1 MTISHICGNWPLYFT
16 LKNKSGPVGIEK
28 SIFMKSVFYKSCFFW
43 SKLQKK
49 HCPKLQFQ
57 KIKFMK
63 RPNVHVHR
71 VQCPPRQR
79 PRVGEV
85 AWLRGEEKDEAEEEE
100 EGMGEVSWLR
110 GGRKRWH
117 RRRTNFWHGRTKT
130 TTTGTEGILRG
141 PKKYFEQR
149 HCLNKGIV
157 PM

>member
-63 RPNVHVHR
+63 RPTAHPPKD
-71 VQCPPRQR
+71 VQADQP
-79 PRVGEV
+79 GD
-85 AWLRGEEKDEAEEEE
+85 RGEDFYDADIEDRFI
-100 EGMGEVSWLR
+100 GL
-110 GGRKRWH
+110 
-117 RRRTNFWHGRTKT
+117 
-130 TTTGTEGILRG
+130 
-141 PKKYFEQR
+141 
-149 HCLNKGIV
+149 
-157 PM
+157 

>member
-63 RPNVHVHR
+63 RPNTHALCQFVSWYFGKF
-71 VQCPPRQR
+71 P
-79 PRVGEV
+79 
-85 AWLRGEEKDEAEEEE
+85 AWLNIDASLAFALETLNY
-100 EGMGEVSWLR
+100 SSNIHSN
-110 GGRKRWH
+110 H
-117 RRRTNFWHGRTKT
+117 RTPTFGQRRFFC
-130 TTTGTEGILRG
+130 
-141 PKKYFEQR
+141 KK
-149 HCLNKGIV
+149 
-157 PM
+157 M